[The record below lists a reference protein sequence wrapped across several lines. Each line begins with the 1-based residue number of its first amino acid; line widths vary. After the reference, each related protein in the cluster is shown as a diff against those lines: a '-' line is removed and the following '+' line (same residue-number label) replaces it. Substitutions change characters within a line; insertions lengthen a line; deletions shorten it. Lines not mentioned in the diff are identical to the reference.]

1 MKSQPKT
8 SSRGVIQSLFAIF
21 LLLFLSFFMVSNA
34 QARKPQPAPGPTGPA
49 NQAIWGAV
57 PEFDSDI
64 LEQDWRTCATSQVAP
79 DQSSGTYS
87 CPLDHT
93 RILYDL
99 SMMESTPIHRRG
111 EDWRCS
117 RNMYFHVYPDVEYA
131 YSWNGNCPS
140 GCEVSIVNEFS
151 VLNTSVSRVRIEG
164 FGVVTTNELNPFN
177 VPQFI
182 DIDYLHV
189 TLFGVKGK
197 NKVIAVCELIPR
209 ESNPVTF
216 VTTPVE

>member
-1 MKSQPKT
+1 MKSQPKN
-8 SSRGVIQSLFAIF
+8 SSRGVIQSSFAIF
-21 LLLFLSFFMVSNA
+21 LLLFLSLFMVSNV
-34 QARKPQPAPGPTGPA
+34 QARKPQPAPGPIGPA
-49 NQAIWGAV
+49 NLAIWGE
-57 PEFDSDI
+57 PELESDVM
-64 LEQDWRTCATSQVAP
+64 EPNPRQCASSQVAP

-87 CPLDHT
+87 CSLNHS
-93 RILYDL
+93 RIVYDF
-99 SMMESTPIHRRG
+99 SAMESIPIHRRG